1 MSLNSLKKTKLDKFK
16 DIRISINGTG
26 YVFGDYDAY
35 TDQETYQYS
44 LRSNHA
50 GATCYLMEKKDFL
63 KFAKHYAA
71 MGDVIASTVYDKD
84 MQMMRQLTRIV
95 FNTWYRD
102 L

>member
-1 MSLNSLKKTKLDKFK
+1 
-16 DIRISINGTG
+16 
-26 YVFGDYDAY
+26 
-35 TDQETYQYS
+35 
-44 LRSNHA
+44 
-50 GATCYLMEKKDFL
+50 MEKRDFM